1 MNSPAIVVVDPDPAA
16 LDTLERALRN
26 RYASDYTIACA
37 GSAEE
42 ALARLERLKE
52 ERFPAA
58 LVLVAHDLGGTT
70 CIDMLERAGELHP
83 HAKRALLVPWP
94 ASGDPLTARAIYD
107 AMALGRMDYYALKPP
122 TPSDEV
128 FHAAV
133 SSFLLEWSKG
143 RHSSPHT
150 VHVIGETWSGRAYE
164 LRDTLQRCAAPH
176 AFHLSGSEAGRELLA
191 RVDEEVR
198 LPLMILPDGQVLVDP
213 SNLEIAQAVGGAV
226 DPNHSEFDLVVVGA
240 GPAGLS
246 AAVTGAS
253 EGLHTL
259 VVDAGG
265 IGGQATSSSLIRN
278 YLGFPQGVTGGQ
290 LAYRAYD
297 QAWVFGASFAFMQR
311 ATGLEQNGDRLVLT
325 LPGQPAVS
333 ARTVVLATGAEW
345 RRLGVPALDALT
357 GAGVFY
363 GGPASEVQAVAGED
377 VYIVGGA
384 NSAGQAALH
393 LAPYARR
400 VTLVVRAP
408 SLAAGM
414 SHYLVQELE
423 ATTNVHFR
431 LETTVVGGGGEGHLD
446 HLVLRSSEGQEE
458 RVPAGGLF
466 VLIGARPNTDWLPAS
481 IARDRDGFLLTGP
494 DLAETGAWPLERAPF
509 THETSLPRVF
519 AAGDARHG
527 SVKRVGSAVGE
538 GAVTI
543 QLVHALFAA
552 EGLYPS
558 PPRSQVR
565 A

>member
-1 MNSPAIVVVDPDPAA
+1 MENEGAPV
-16 LDTLERALRN
+16 
-26 RYASDYTIACA
+26 
-37 GSAEE
+37 
-42 ALARLERLKE
+42 
-52 ERFPAA
+52 A
-58 LVLVAHDLGGTT
+58 LVLVAHELAGTT
-70 CIDMLERAGELHP
+70 CGELLERARQLHP

-94 ASGDPLTARAIYD
+94 ANGDRLTARAIYD
-107 AMALGRMDYYALKPP
+107 SMALGRMDYYALKPA
-122 TPSDEV
+122 TPSDEM
-128 FHAAV
+128 FHAAI

-143 RHSSPHT
+143 RLSSPHT

-164 LRDTLQRCAAPH
+164 LRDTLHRCAAPH
-176 AFHLSGSEAGRELLA
+176 AFHLSESDAGRELLA
-191 RVDEEVR
+191 KVDGEVR

-213 SNLEIAQAVGGAV
+213 SNLAIAQAVGGAV
-226 DPNHSEFDLVVVGA
+226 DPDHAEFDVVVVGA

-253 EGLHTL
+253 EGLRTL

-278 YLGFPQGVTGGQ
+278 YLGFPHGVSGGQ
-290 LAYRAYD
+290 LAGRAYD
-297 QAWVFGASFAFMQR
+297 QAWVFGADFAFMQR
-311 ATGLEQNGDRLVLT
+311 ATQLEQDGDRLVLT
-325 LPGQPAVS
+325 LPGQPLVR

-345 RRLGVPALDALT
+345 RRLGVPELDALT

-363 GGPASEVQAVAGED
+363 GGPVSEVQAVAGED

-393 LAPYARR
+393 LARYARS
-400 VTLVVRAP
+400 VTLVVRRP

-423 ATTNVHFR
+423 ATPNVHVR
-431 LETTVVGGGGEGHLD
+431 LETAVVGGGGDGHLD
-446 HLVLRSSEGQEE
+446 HLVLRSSDGQEE
-458 RVPAGGLF
+458 RVAAGGLF
-466 VLIGARPNTDWLPAS
+466 VLIGARPNTDWLPAA

-494 DLAETGAWPLERAPF
+494 DLPGTGEWPLERSPF

-538 GAVTI
+538 GAATI
-543 QLVHALFAA
+543 QSIYALFAC

-558 PPRSQVR
+558 PPRPQIR